1 MSRIVVQNGSLIEFD
16 SQKYFDIVKGNTQ
29 ENNFNLVFS
38 KPLSFN
44 NSDIVSRENKSV
56 NRQRDTSNAASPNL
70 FNQKKFLNEFHI
82 ESDFGRKSVSSLN
95 SG

>member
-44 NSDIVSRENKSV
+44 NSDIVSRENKSIKGYREQ
-56 NRQRDTSNAASPNL
+56 NNFTSPNL
-70 FNQKKFLNEFHI
+70 FKQKKFSNEFHI
-82 ESDFGRKSVSSLN
+82 GSDYARKSVSSLN